1 MNSNL
6 FQTILTAVSLGATAL
21 TTVLL
26 SLGCSQDATGKLM
39 CVATSAPTW
48 LVPYLA
54 TIAAIL
60 GMIKLII
67 AGLTGKLTAP
77 TAVVS
82 NSGASGTVSPSAVK

>member
-6 FQTILTAVSLGATAL
+6 FQTILTAASLAATAV
-21 TTVLL
+21 TTILL
-26 SLGCSQDATGKLM
+26 SLGCSQDAMGKLM

-54 TIAAIL
+54 TIAMVL
-60 GMIKLII
+60 GVVKLII
-67 AGLTGKLTAP
+67 ATFTGKLSAP

-82 NSGASGTVSPSAVK
+82 VSGAPGTVPPSAIK

>member
-21 TTVLL
+21 TTLLL
-26 SLGCSQDATGKLM
+26 SLGCSQDVAGKLM

-60 GMIKLII
+60 GVVKLII
-67 AGLTGKLTAP
+67 ATVTGKLAAP
-77 TAVVS
+77 TAIVS
-82 NSGASGTVSPSAVK
+82 TSGAPGTVPPSAIK